1 MPIKPTQPTTAAAVF
16 PPLLSP
22 LLQPALPD
30 YAELQCLT
38 HFTFLRGASSPEQ
51 LVRRAL
57 TLGYSALAIT
67 DECTL
72 AGVVKAHVVAKELG
86 VKLVIGS
93 QMQVTPE
100 DGSAP
105 FALIILAMNK
115 NGYGNLSELI
125 TLARTRVE
133 KGAYLVRP
141 RDIADPGAELSHLRA
156 LPDCQLI
163 LAPGYG
169 ATAEEMGRQ
178 AAWLV
183 QCAPGRARI
192 AMTLHYRARDEAHKA
207 AVMAVSDTFALP
219 VVATGDVCMHVR
231 SFKPLQDTM
240 TAIRHGVPVAHCGY
254 LLAPNAEQHLRSRL
268 RLGNLYS
275 RAALDETVRVANLCQ
290 FSLDELRYEY
300 PHELVPDGETATSY
314 LRSEAYLGARWR
326 YPEGMPDH
334 VQALLERELALIAEM
349 RYERYF
355 LTVHD
360 IVRFARRKQILCQG
374 RGSAAN
380 SAVCFCLGVTE
391 VDPVRGTLLFERF
404 ISKERNEPPDIDV
417 DFEHQRREEVIQY
430 IYQKYGRMRA
440 ALTAVVISYRPRSV
454 LRDVGTA
461 LGVDLSIVERVAKAS
476 HSWGGKASL
485 RERFLACGFDPDCAI
500 ADKWASLAEQMMN
513 FPRHMSQHPGGFVIS
528 HSKLSRL
535 VPIENAAM
543 AERSIIQWDK
553 DDIDA
558 VGLLK
563 IDILALGMLSC
574 IRRALELV
582 SNQRGERF
590 ELRDIP
596 AEDAATY
603 EMICR
608 ADTVGVF
615 QIESR
620 AQMSMLPRLQP
631 RTFYDLVIEVAIIRP
646 GPIQGGMIHPFLRRR
661 EGVDPV
667 TYPSPAME
675 TVLSRTLGIPIFQE
689 QVMQIAMV
697 AAGFSAGE
705 ADRLRRAMAAWKRKG
720 GLEQFEEKLMQGMAE
735 RGYAVEFSASIVGQ
749 IRGFAEYGFP
759 ESHAAS
765 FALLAY
771 ASSWLKCHEPA
782 AFLAALLNSQPMGFY
797 SASSLVQ
804 DARRH
809 GVDVRPIDVD
819 ISTWEA
825 RLEPANNAQPAV
837 RLGLNNVRGMDRDAG
852 WRIEEARSVRA
863 FVDINDLAARAQLT
877 GVHLSTLASANALAS
892 LTGNRRQAMWQA
904 VGSVPGKDLLR
915 TAVIVEEELQLT
927 APSEAENIVA
937 DYRHLGLTLGRHPLS
952 LLRERLTK
960 MRFIAAADLNTLS
973 NGQLARASGIVT
985 VRQRPGT
992 AKGVVFVTLED
1003 ETGNV
1008 NVIIWPSLAEQQRKE
1023 VMGASLLGVYGIWQC
1038 QNNVRNLVAKRLVDL
1053 SHLLGELDTRSRNF
1067 H

>member
-1 MPIKPTQPTTAAAVF
+1 MRTT
-16 PPLLSP
+16 PSI
-22 LLQPALPD
+22 LPE

-51 LVRRAL
+51 LVQRAVK
-57 TLGYSALAIT
+57 LGYHALAIM

-72 AGVVKAHVVAKELG
+72 AGVVKAHVAAKGLDM
-86 VKLVIGS
+86 KLIIGS
-93 QMQVTPE
+93 QMLVTPE
-100 DGSAP
+100 DGSPA
-105 FALIILAMNK
+105 FTLLVLAMNK

-125 TLARTRVE
+125 TVARTRAE
-133 KGAYLVRP
+133 KGTYLVRP
-141 RDIADPGAELSHLRA
+141 RDIANPGGELSHLRGM
-156 LPDCQLI
+156 PDCQLI
-163 LAPGYG
+163 LAPRYG
-169 ATAEEMGRQ
+169 VTNNELAKQ
-178 AAWLV
+178 AAWLL
-183 QCAPGRARI
+183 QNAPGRARI
-192 AMTLHYRARDEAHKA
+192 AMTLHYRANDEKHRA
-207 AVMAVSDTFALP
+207 AVVAASEQFGLP
-219 VVATGDVCMHVR
+219 IVATGDVCMHVR

-240 TAIRHGVPVAHCGY
+240 TAIRHSIPVAKCGY
-254 LLAPNAEQHLRSRL
+254 RLAPNAEQHLRSRL
-268 RLGNLYS
+268 RLGNLYT
-275 RAALDETVRVANLCQ
+275 RAALDETVRVANLCR

-300 PHELVPDGETATSY
+300 PHELVPAGETATSY
-314 LRSEAYLGARWR
+314 LRSESYLGAHWR
-326 YPEGMPDH
+326 YPGGIPDN
-334 VQALLERELALIAEM
+334 VQALLERELGLIAEM
-349 RYERYF
+349 QYESYF
-355 LTVHD
+355 LTVYD
-360 IVRFARRKQILCQG
+360 IVRFARSNQILCQG

-430 IYQKYGRMRA
+430 IYKKYGRMRA

-461 LGVDLSIVERVAKAS
+461 LGVDLSVIDRVAKAS
-476 HSWGGKASL
+476 HGWGGQADL
-485 RERFLACGFDPDCAI
+485 RARLLDCGFDPDSAI
-500 ADKWASLAEQMMN
+500 AEKWGQLAEQMMS

-535 VPIENAAM
+535 VPVENAAM
-543 AERSIIQWDK
+543 LNRSIIQWDK

-582 SNQRGERF
+582 SEQRGERF

-603 EMICR
+603 EMICQ

-620 AQMSMLPRLQP
+620 AQMSMLPRLRP
-631 RTFYDLVIEVAIIRP
+631 RVFYDLVIEVAIIRP
-646 GPIQGGMIHPFLRRR
+646 GPIQGGMIHPFLQRR
-661 EGVDPV
+661 EGIDAV
-667 TYPSPAME
+667 TYPSPEME
-675 TVLSRTLGIPIFQE
+675 AVLSRTLGIPIFQE

-705 ADRLRRAMAAWKRKG
+705 ADQLRRAMAAWKRKG
-720 GLEQFEEKLMQGMAE
+720 GLEQFEEKLMAGMAE
-735 RGYAVEFSASIVGQ
+735 RGYAEEFATSIVGQ

-782 AFLAALLNSQPMGFY
+782 AFLTALLNSQPMGFY

-809 GVDVRPIDVD
+809 GVEVRPVDV
-819 ISTWEA
+819 SVSAWEA
-825 RLEPANNAQPAV
+825 KLEPTGGAQPAV
-837 RLGLNNVRGMDRDAG
+837 RLGLNNIRGMEQEAA
-852 WRIEEARSVRA
+852 WRIEEARSVQA
-863 FVDINDLAARAQLT
+863 FADINDLAGRAELT
-877 GVHLSTLASANALAS
+877 GGHLNILASANALES
-892 LTGNRRQAMWQA
+892 LSGNRRQAMWQA
-904 VGSVPGKDLLR
+904 VGSVPDKGLLR
-915 TAVIVEEELQLT
+915 ATIIVEEELHLE

-937 DYRHLGLTLGRHPLS
+937 DYRLLGLTLGRHPLS

-960 MRFIAAADLNTLS
+960 MRFIAATDLNTFS
-973 NGQLARASGIVT
+973 NRQLARGCGIVT

-992 AKGVVFVTLED
+992 ANGVVFITLED

-1008 NVIIWPSLAEQQRKE
+1008 NVIIWPSLVEQQRKE
-1023 VMGASLLGVYGIWQC
+1023 VMGAALLGVYGVWQC
-1038 QNNVRNLVAKRLVDL
+1038 QNNVRNLVAKRLIDL
-1053 SHLLGELDTRSRNF
+1053 SHLLGELDIRSRNF